1 MKKITLFIAA
11 AALFIAADV
20 SAQMTMVR
28 DGKVKS
34 RIIVTTD
41 QKPDSVAAV
50 LLQDFVQ
57 RISGAVL
64 PVVPAD
70 EVGKFQIGRAH
81 V

>member
-28 DGKVKS
+28 DGRVKS

-50 LLQDFVQ
+50 LL
-57 RISGAVL
+57 
-64 PVVPAD
+64 
-70 EVGKFQIGRAH
+70 
-81 V
+81 